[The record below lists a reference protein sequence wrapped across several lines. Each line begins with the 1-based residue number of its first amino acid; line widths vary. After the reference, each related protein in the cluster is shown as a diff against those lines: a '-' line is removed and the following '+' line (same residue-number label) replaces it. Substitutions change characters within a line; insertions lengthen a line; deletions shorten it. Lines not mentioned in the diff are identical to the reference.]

1 MARRGGIALMAVAAL
16 AGAAQ
21 AQLRV
26 VAWNLSNYSG
36 SDRQSAIQTAVYG
49 SFEGRR
55 MAPDIMLMQEFSSAA
70 ALSTFLNVV
79 NTAPGSPGDWAAAP
93 YLSSPDSTSVMIYRT
108 SKVTLLGVTRIAQA
122 DAGTTGQPRDTF
134 RFDIRP
140 VGYSAASTCLG
151 MYNVH
156 LKAGSTST
164 DNTRR
169 LVETERIRLNAQG
182 QDTNPSEFPNDG
194 LPAGWNFMVAGD
206 FNMQSSSQTSYQQ
219 LVASQANNTGRCFDP
234 INTPGSWNNSNTF
247 RMIHTQ
253 DPVGAGGM
261 DDRHDQILV
270 SGNLLD
276 ADGLDYIGLL
286 AGLQNPVAWNLS
298 RWDDPNHSYR
308 CYGNDGTSYD
318 LQLTVAGNVAVGPT
332 IAQALRDCATTS
344 GGHLPVLVDLRVPAK
359 VTATTIVDFGQVVQ
373 NAAAQLTFSVGNN
386 GNVTLWTSN
395 GIQPL
400 RYSMSASSGF
410 SVPTGQFIDAPGGNL
425 NNHTVTMST
434 STPGL
439 RNGTIQI
446 LSNDPDQPTRFIT
459 LVGEVVAPSTC
470 PPCAADYN
478 DSGGTP
484 DDADV
489 AEFFAAWNAGDD
501 CADVNQSG
509 GTPDDGDVTLFFELW
524 NAGGC

>member
-1 MARRGGIALMAVAAL
+1 MIYRGLIMVAAL
-16 AGAAQ
+16 AASVASAQ

-26 VAWNLSNYSG
+26 VAWNLSNYNG

-55 MAPDIMLMQEFSSAA
+55 MAPDVILAQEFSSAS

-79 NTAPGSPGDWAAAP
+79 NSAPGSPGDWAAAP
-93 YLSSPDSTSVMIYRT
+93 FLSSPDSASVMIYRT
-108 SKVTLLGVTRIAQA
+108 SKVTFLGVTRIAQA

-134 RFDIRP
+134 RYDIRP
-140 VGYSAASTCLG
+140 VGYNAASTSLG

-164 DNTRR
+164 DNSRR
-169 LVETERIRLNAQG
+169 LVETTRIRLNAQG

-194 LPAGWNFMVAGD
+194 LPAGWNFIVAGD

-219 LVASQANNTGRCFDP
+219 LVASQANDTGRCFDP
-234 INTPGSWNNSNTF
+234 INMPGSWNNSSTF

-253 DPVGAGGM
+253 DPSGAGGM

-270 SGNLLD
+270 SGGLLD
-276 ADGLDYIGLL
+276 AEGLDYIGLL
-286 AGLQNPVAWNLS
+286 AGPQNPVAWNPS

-308 CYGNDGTSYD
+308 SYGNDGTSFD
-318 LQLTVAGNVAVGPT
+318 QSLTVAGNVAVGPT
-332 IAQALRDCATTS
+332 IAQALKDCATTS

-359 VTATTIVDFGQVVQ
+359 VTSPLAVNFGQVVQ
-373 NAAAQLTFSVGNN
+373 NSSAQTTFTVGNN
-386 GNVTLWTSN
+386 GNVTLWTIA

-400 RYSMSASSGF
+400 RYTLAGSPGF
-410 SVPTGQFIDAPGGNL
+410 ALAGGPFVDAPGGGVNV
-425 NNHTVTMST
+425 HTLTMNT
-434 STPGL
+434 STPGIFS
-439 RNGTIQI
+439 GTVVIT
-446 LSNDPDQPTRFIT
+446 SNDPDMPTRIIQ
-459 LVGEVVAPSTC
+459 VSGEVIPATNC

-489 AEFFAAWNAGDD
+489 AEFFAAWNAGDE